1 MLEGRSDLIAE
12 GRRRQVGG
20 IDVLHDEKNRS
31 DLIAEEH
38 RFKQNLLLMI
48 MSREAPEGLHWE
60 PKGTE

>member
-1 MLEGRSDLIAE
+1 MLKGDD
-12 GRRRQVGG
+12 GQVGEK
-20 IDVLHDEKNRS
+20 DVLHDEKNRS
-31 DLIAEEH
+31 DLIAEDH